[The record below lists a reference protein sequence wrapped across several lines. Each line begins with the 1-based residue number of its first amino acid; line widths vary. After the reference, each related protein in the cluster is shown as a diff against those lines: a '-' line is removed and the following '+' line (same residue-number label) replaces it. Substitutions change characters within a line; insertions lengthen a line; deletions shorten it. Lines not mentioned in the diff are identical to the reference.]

1 MTVEQ
6 IFVDDLRAYTASTI
20 SQSHAVRLI
29 SDAAVDCRSRL
40 RNAYLVQYL
49 AQYGIERNRKQV
61 ASHLQVLK
69 NMWKA
74 EGNYSTKLVAE
85 MIEIL
90 QLVIP
95 VMDRLLAI
103 FKPSIK
109 ACKETADSSQ
119 VLETQSS
126 GPTPVPIQIST
137 ATWKEEPLIAIE
149 RRVVAKRSK
158 LQPDTGEQPRKK
170 RKEVK
175 KNEIDVIFGS

>member
-1 MTVEQ
+1 
-6 IFVDDLRAYTASTI
+6 
-20 SQSHAVRLI
+20 
-29 SDAAVDCRSRL
+29 
-40 RNAYLVQYL
+40 
-49 AQYGIERNRKQV
+49 
-61 ASHLQVLK
+61 
-69 NMWKA
+69 
-74 EGNYSTKLVAE
+74 

-90 QLVIP
+90 QLDIP

-137 ATWKEEPLIAIE
+137 ATWKEEPFLTSFKVIAIE